1 MQPLPPI
8 TVSPCNRRPIR
19 CFQLLKEKSTIFE
32 SAHPFAVSEY
42 VNEHVGTHDL
52 SLHRDGKGTA
62 ALAHRKFGNID
73 LCRLA
78 YGSQAR
84 IVSERLH
91 DIYHLQF
98 ILKGSCRYEMQRE
111 SINLSSGQLLL
122 INPDDPI
129 DLTYSEN
136 CEKFIL
142 RLPTYLLD
150 NACTEN
156 QWRKP
161 QEGIRFKPLPYR
173 FEDLESLLY
182 LLNLICEEAESDFV
196 QPQLLNH
203 YNRVIATKMMTM
215 LDHNV
220 SLDKPSLTDV
230 SFERLLHYIE
240 ENIKSDLCVEDLARQ
255 AHMSTRSIYLL
266 FEKHAK
272 TTPKN
277 FIRQKKL
284 EAVHKVLLDPKP
296 GEFVNITAL
305 ALEYGFTHLGRFAE
319 TYRETFGMLPSALL
333 KQRSLS

>member
-1 MQPLPPI
+1 
-8 TVSPCNRRPIR
+8 
-19 CFQLLKEKSTIFE
+19 
-32 SAHPFAVSEY
+32 
-42 VNEHVGTHDL
+42 
-52 SLHRDGKGTA
+52 
-62 ALAHRKFGNID
+62 
-73 LCRLA
+73 
-78 YGSQAR
+78 
-84 IVSERLH
+84 
-91 DIYHLQF
+91 
-98 ILKGSCRYEMQRE
+98 
-111 SINLSSGQLLL
+111 
-122 INPDDPI
+122 
-129 DLTYSEN
+129 
-136 CEKFIL
+136 
-142 RLPTYLLD
+142 
-150 NACTEN
+150 
-156 QWRKP
+156 
-161 QEGIRFKPLPYR
+161 
-173 FEDLESLLY
+173 
-182 LLNLICEEAESDFV
+182 
-196 QPQLLNH
+196 
-203 YNRVIATKMMTM
+203 M